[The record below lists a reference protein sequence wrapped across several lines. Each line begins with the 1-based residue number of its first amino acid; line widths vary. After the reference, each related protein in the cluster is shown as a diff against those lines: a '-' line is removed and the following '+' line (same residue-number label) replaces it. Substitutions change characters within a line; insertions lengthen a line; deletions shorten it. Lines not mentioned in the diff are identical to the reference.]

1 MLCLFYF
8 SIVQHIILYM
18 LSVEFMLAERNLS
31 DFIAVDGKLVG
42 YDSGI
47 DFGCRFVRFKY
58 LFMQSPYFL
67 QGYQKYFYLH
77 LNLLL
82 ISDLPEILV
91 HLYCRILLLFRFH
104 EEIELIMLLART

>member
-1 MLCLFYF
+1 
-8 SIVQHIILYM
+8 M